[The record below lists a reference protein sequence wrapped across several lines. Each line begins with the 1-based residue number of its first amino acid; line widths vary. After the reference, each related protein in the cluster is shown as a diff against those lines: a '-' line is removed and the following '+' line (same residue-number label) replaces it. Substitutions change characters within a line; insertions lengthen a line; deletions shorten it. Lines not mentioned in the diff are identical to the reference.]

1 MVEQKRDWYSV
12 SVDSLRL
19 GIGAVLA
26 LVLGAGS
33 FYGYQRWEEK
43 EVERRA
49 FEVVAQ
55 SQGLLKQLK
64 TEEGLVR
71 VREEYEEAAQVLRQA
86 EASLAAGDF
95 RQARSLGSDSL
106 AALQGILDRLRFQG
120 QAGIA
125 WFVSV
130 EGDVQ
135 YSRGEKGQFVAART
149 QDVLYEGDYVRTSGN
164 GSAEIYFTYEGAK
177 FTLGP
182 GALYQLPRT
191 RGTGGGDGSFG
202 FMEYGW
208 VALNTSSQSE
218 SGISTKYSEVTVG
231 RNSQAMV
238 SLPRDSTRSRVSVT
252 RGRASVL
259 SPRTGEV
266 RQLGELQQITQT
278 AEKLGPTSTLPAAP
292 LLLEPPDN
300 YSVNIDSTQDVQLAW
315 DEVGGANSYTL
326 EISRSRLFNDN
337 LLLDSE
343 SVHRGTSVKIGL
355 QEEGS
360 YLWRVAASDRSGQQ
374 GPWSDYRKFKVA
386 SFKGLS
392 LEDDNIPPEL
402 KVELQLQGNL
412 VIFRGKTEPGASLE
426 LNSEAIT
433 VDADGSFSST
443 MEIFGRDGEWVSLV
457 FKAWDEAG
465 NTTTQ
470 PRRVFLPAS

>member
-1 MVEQKRDWYSV
+1 MVEDKRDWYSV

-19 GIGAVLA
+19 GMGLLIAGA
-26 LVLGAGS
+26 LGAGG
-33 FYGYQRWEEK
+33 FYGYQRWKET

-55 SQGLLKQLK
+55 SQGLYKQLK

-71 VREEYEEAAQVLRQA
+71 QRQPYEQAAQVLRRA
-86 EASLAAGDF
+86 EEALDEGDYRAARGLGGESL
-95 RQARSLGSDSL
+95 SE
-106 AALQGILDRLRFQG
+106 LQGILDRLRFQG

-125 WFVSV
+125 WFVAV

-135 YSRGEKGQFVAART
+135 YSRGEKGEFVTART

-164 GSAEIYFTYEGAK
+164 GSAEIYFTFEGARFK
-177 FTLGP
+177 LGP
-182 GALYQLPRT
+182 GALYQLPR
-191 RGTGGGDGSFG
+191 GLGGGEGDGSFG

-238 SLPRDSTRSRVSVT
+238 SLPRDSSRSRVAVT
-252 RGRASVL
+252 RGQAKVRS
-259 SPRTGEV
+259 SRTGEV
-266 RQLGELQQITQT
+266 RQLGELQQVTQT
-278 AEKLGPTSTLPAAP
+278 AERIGPTSALPGAP

-300 YSVNIDSTQDVQLAW
+300 LSINIDSTQEVQLAW
-315 DEVGGANSYTL
+315 DEVNGAGSYTL

-343 SVHRGTSVKIGL
+343 SVHRDTAVKIGL
-355 QEEGS
+355 QEEGN
-360 YLWRVAASDRSGQQ
+360 YLWRVAATNRNGQQ
-374 GPWSDYRKFKVA
+374 GPWSEYRKFKVA
-386 SFKGLS
+386 SFEGLS
-392 LEDDNIPPEL
+392 LEDDNIAPPLE
-402 KVELQLQGNL
+402 VNLQMQGNL
-412 VIFRGKTEPGASLE
+412 VVFRGQTEPGAGLE
-426 LNSEAIT
+426 INGESIT

-443 MEIFGRDGEWVSLV
+443 IEIFGRDGEWVSLV
-457 FKAWDEAG
+457 FKARDESG
-465 NTTTQ
+465 NTTTA
-470 PRRVFLPAS
+470 PRRVFLPSV